1 MIHQNKLLL
10 LPFSDIRGFDTTN
23 SKAIVYITE
32 AQNLDISLIK
42 LAIQRISEDCQ
53 LIIDGDY
60 NSQVDLQAFEGN
72 NNGMRRVSEVFRGQS
87 FYGEVELPII
97 YRSKM
102 AEWAEKFVNKER
114 NCEMI
119 KNCLCD
125 NCKHANVFVRKCM
138 CCRNSMMKIIHWY

>member
-1 MIHQNKLLL
+1 ML
-10 LPFSDIRGFDTTN
+10 LPLVIYVVLILQIKSNCLYNWR
-23 SKAIVYITE
+23 
-32 AQNLDISLIK
+32 QNLDISLIK

-72 NNGMRRVSEVFRGQS
+72 NNGMRRVSEIFRGQS

-102 AEWAEKFVNKER
+102 AEWAE
-114 NCEMI
+114 I
-119 KNCLCD
+119 L
-125 NCKHANVFVRKCM
+125 
-138 CCRNSMMKIIHWY
+138 